1 MRLAN
6 NDMSTFNIYK
16 TLCICSL
23 IHFSVCF
30 LKIANL
36 PQIRKLLESNPNVS
50 NSFNNNAIDNKKAYL
65 FSNCSVN
72 ISQVAELN
80 LDSLDLSLDEYE
92 SLVLKMI
99 AGHQAEIKKLQKKLA
114 DVRTNTSF
122 KSLAL

>member
-1 MRLAN
+1 ME
-6 NDMSTFNIYK
+6 
-16 TLCICSL
+16 
-23 IHFSVCF
+23 
-30 LKIANL
+30 
-36 PQIRKLLESNPNVS
+36 LEAYTDCRSVS
-50 NSFNNNAIDNKKAYL
+50 NFFNNNAIDNRKAYL

-114 DVRTNTSF
+114 DVRTKKMHMLIVMSN
-122 KSLAL
+122 KYKEQIDNY